1 MSNTQ
6 FCDSNFHPFVIHNM
20 GFQINITSMMCKIGN
35 QINVSKLEWLYCLVT
50 HTLYSCTSINTN
62 CLQTQV
68 WISLNHQD
76 VKIVAPG
83 LRCDQHFVLVHK
95 YQDKLYTN
103 PSLDLYV
110 VSGMTN
116 VQFHTLPLV
125 LDIPGG
131 TIGYPAHPRLI
142 RCLSVIL
149 SVIHF

>member
-1 MSNTQ
+1 M
-6 FCDSNFHPFVIHNM
+6 
-20 GFQINITSMMCKIGN
+20 
-35 QINVSKLEWLYCLVT
+35 T
-50 HTLYSCTSINTN
+50 HTFYSCTSIDTN

-68 WISLNHQD
+68 WISLNDQD

-83 LRCDQHFVLVHK
+83 LRCNEHFVLVHK

-125 LDIPGG
+125 LDILILR
-131 TIGYPAHPRLI
+131 TISYNFPSI
-142 RCLSVIL
+142 VFTLSHLFDIIADKC
-149 SVIHF
+149 SSDETQ